1 MKAAARYQLIGFVAL
16 AAFIGLVGYTL
27 IHDSK
32 RSPTI
37 RIARVERFDDGYR
50 MNVEF
55 PEDGISRVTD
65 VDGVG
70 VIIERSDGRM
80 VRAPGIVSLDA
91 ALNPVFNVNFTTPD
105 CSDVL
110 SEGDRFR
117 LRWRLGVHHEARLS
131 WLTEHLPRQ
140 WRPRGEWFYAHT
152 EEDQLVIS
160 DWFTFI
166 EPPYLATNKKAN
178 KSEMATPRKPSD

>member
-1 MKAAARYQLIGFVAL
+1 MKTSARYQLIGFTAL
-16 AAFIGLVGYTL
+16 AGFVGLVGYTM

-32 RSPTI
+32 VSPTM
-37 RIARVERFDDGYR
+37 RITRVDRFDDGFR

-55 PEDGISRVTD
+55 PADGISRVIE

-70 VIIERSDGRM
+70 VIIERADGRK
-80 VRAPGIVSLDA
+80 VQVSGIISLDA

-110 SEGDRFR
+110 SDGDRFR
-117 LRWRLGVHHEARLS
+117 LRWRLGVYHEARLS

-140 WRPRGEWFYAHT
+140 LRPGGEWLNAHT

-160 DWFTFI
+160 DWFTLI
-166 EPPYLATNKKAN
+166 DPPDLTTKMKAN
-178 KSEMATPRKPSD
+178 KADMATPGKPSD